1 MKLAWCWRCKAMA
14 PMLDEQEFASIEQ
27 AHQAA
32 VQDVK
37 RARVLESSLLT
48 KADEAAIS
56 STVTARYSAL
66 TGSSNADYRE
76 ILRHRLSRL
85 GPPCARCG
93 KELRSPRAKK
103 CLECGFET
111 SA

>member
-1 MKLAWCWRCKAMA
+1 
-14 PMLDEQEFASIEQ
+14 MLDEQEFASIQE

-32 VQDVK
+32 AQEVK
-37 RARVLESSLLT
+37 HARVRENRPLT

-56 STVTARYSAL
+56 SAVTARYSAL
-66 TGSSNADYRE
+66 TGISNADHRE

-93 KELRSPRAKK
+93 KELRSPRAKE